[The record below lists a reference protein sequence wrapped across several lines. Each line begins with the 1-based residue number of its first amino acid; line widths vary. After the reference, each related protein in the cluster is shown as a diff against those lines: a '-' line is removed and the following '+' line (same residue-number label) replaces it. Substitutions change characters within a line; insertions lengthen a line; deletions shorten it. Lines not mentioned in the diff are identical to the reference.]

1 MARSGQESVAR
12 RLHILSIAPV
22 TDLGSDDTL
31 AATRTGARGRRPSPV
46 RADVQP
52 ERVGRFLV
60 LHKLGSGGMG
70 AVYSALDPQLE
81 RIVAVKLVRTVPD
94 SGIDTS
100 GRARL
105 LREARAMA
113 RLAHPN
119 VLPVFEAGMHDNGV
133 FIAME
138 LVKGRNLREWLADAP
153 RTWEEIVEV
162 FEQAARG
169 LGAAHAAG
177 LVHRDFKPD
186 NVMVGHDGRVRV
198 MDFGLVCDADESSTE
213 APRKPTPMP
222 DEDDPRITL
231 TGAVLGTP
239 AYMSRE
245 QHAGEATDPRTDQF
259 SFCVALWEALY
270 GERPYAGKTFGELAA
285 AILDDRRRPVPSGTA
300 VPGWLRQL
308 CERGLARRPADRFA
322 DMGEL
327 LEAFAAGRTRRRS
340 LRLVLTG
347 AAMALIGLCVPA
359 FTQWSEH
366 RAVTACED
374 AAATEI
380 EDAWNETTRARAA
393 EGLRISG
400 GVLATQ
406 AIDAALPRLDD
417 YAGQWQDIRAQACA
431 DAKLD
436 DEADPAKV
444 ERIEWCLE
452 EQRASLAAFAR
463 SLEHADAPAANN
475 ALGVTVELDPPSRC
489 LDKAVFRQV
498 EPPPPQRR
506 EHLTQLST
514 IVARVHTLRFAGR
527 YAEGHAL
534 AIRALEH
541 ASALGWAPAI
551 SLARRKVASFLELA
565 GDYEA
570 ATREYEVAYFGSL
583 RAGDFEGA
591 AWAAMTL
598 SKLLAQQLELEE
610 AQRWSLH
617 AEAAQRLL
625 GVEVDDLEQAH
636 YAQSLGIL
644 RNAEDDRHGSLA
656 SFVEAYRIFLA
667 ELGPDHPSTVRAMG
681 NVAAGY
687 YRIGHWDQGLTLAE
701 EGVRRSE
708 ALYGPKHPTV
718 AWHLEALAA
727 MLRQKGMLEESA
739 EAHARALA
747 IQEATFGRDH
757 PDVALTASNL
767 GMVLLDL
774 DRDELAL
781 QHLEHALAAA
791 EGTYGTSHP
800 LLLKTLRSLA
810 RARINVDDSEGAQ
823 NAMRRAIEIATERY
837 GPEDPRVADL
847 MFELGVT
854 FAALGDSEQAV
865 EILRETL
872 QLRRT
877 ILGSKHPDFAWTLSA
892 LGHATLDSGR
902 PERALVHLEAAMK
915 LLRTHYG
922 PEHHRVQRTSEV
934 LERARAALAE

>member
-1 MARSGQESVAR
+1 M
-12 RLHILSIAPV
+12 IAQLLIAQV
-22 TDLGSDDTL
+22 TDPGSDDTL

-46 RADVQP
+46 HADLRP

-70 AVYSALDPQLE
+70 TVYSALDPQLE

-138 LVKGRNLREWLADAP
+138 LVKGKNLREWLAEGA

-169 LGAAHAAG
+169 LEAAHAAG

-198 MDFGLVCDADESSTE
+198 MDFGLVCDTDESSTE
-213 APRKPTPMP
+213 APRRPTPMP

-270 GERPYAGKTFGELAA
+270 GERPFAGKTFGELAA

-308 CERGLARRPADRFA
+308 CERGLARRPIDRFA
-322 DMGEL
+322 DMNEL

-347 AAMALIGLCVPA
+347 VAMGLVGLSVPA
-359 FTQWSEH
+359 LAQWSEH
-366 RAVTACED
+366 RAITACEET
-374 AAATEI
+374 AAGEI
-380 EDAWNETTRARAA
+380 EDAWNGRTRARAA

-406 AIDAALPRLDD
+406 AIEGALPRLDD
-417 YAGQWQDIRAQACA
+417 YASQWQDVRAQACA

-436 DEADPAKV
+436 DEADAARV
-444 ERIEWCLE
+444 DRIEWCLE
-452 EQRASLAAFAR
+452 EQRASLAAFTR
-463 SLEHADAPAANN
+463 SLEHADAAAANN
-475 ALGVTVELDPPSRC
+475 ALGVAVELDPPSRC
-489 LDKAVFRQV
+489 LDKAIFRQV
-498 EPPPPQRR
+498 EPPPPERR
-506 EHLTQLST
+506 DRLTQLST

-527 YAEGHAL
+527 YDEGHTL

-541 ASALGWAPAI
+541 ARALGWAPAI
-551 SLARRKVASFLELA
+551 SLARQKVASFLELA
-565 GDYEA
+565 GEYEA
-570 ATREYEVAYFGSL
+570 ASREYEAAYFGSL
-583 RAGDFEGA
+583 RGGDFEGA

-610 AQRWSLH
+610 AGRWSLH

-625 GVEVDDLEQAH
+625 GVEEDDLEHAQ

-644 RNAEDDRHGSLA
+644 REAQGDRHGSLA
-656 SFVEAYRIFLA
+656 AFVEAYRIFLA
-667 ELGPDHPSTVRAMG
+667 ELGPEHPSTVRAMG

-687 YRIGHWDQGLTLAE
+687 YRIGHWDQGLELAE

-708 ALYGPKHPTV
+708 ALYGAKHPTV

-727 MLRQKGMLEESA
+727 MLRKKGKLEESA
-739 EAHARALA
+739 ETHARALA
-747 IQEATFGRDH
+747 IQEATFGPNH

-774 DRDELAL
+774 DRGELAL
-781 QHLEHALAAA
+781 QHLERALAAA
-791 EGTYGTSHP
+791 EATYGTSHP
-800 LLLKTLRSLA
+800 LLLSTLRSVA
-810 RARINVDDSEGAQ
+810 RARIDVDDAEGAEA
-823 NAMRRAIEIATERY
+823 AMRRAIEIATEHY
-837 GPEDPRVADL
+837 GAEDPRVTDL

-854 FAALGDSEQAV
+854 FAALGDSEHAV
-865 EILRETL
+865 DI
-872 QLRRT
+872 
-877 ILGSKHPDFAWTLSA
+877 
-892 LGHATLDSGR
+892 
-902 PERALVHLEAAMK
+902 
-915 LLRTHYG
+915 
-922 PEHHRVQRTSEV
+922 
-934 LERARAALAE
+934 LERARAARAE